1 MASFQ
6 EVGHTADLALRV
18 EGADLATL
26 FATAARGMYHLM
38 GCTAEDDARP
48 VTREITLEAPD
59 VETLL
64 VDWLGELLYLFDV
77 HAECLNDCEVLV
89 VERGRLRARVR
100 GYAEATAQR
109 GIKAVTYSGLRITET
124 PEGCLATVTFDV

>member
-18 EGADLATL
+18 EAADLATL

-38 GCTAEDDARP
+38 GCTADDDARP
-48 VTREITLEAPD
+48 VTRKITLEAPD

-77 HAECLNDCEVLV
+77 HAECFHDYEALAVD
-89 VERGRLRARVR
+89 RGRISARVHGR
-100 GYAEATAQR
+100 AGARAER